1 MLWDLAEGKRLYS
14 LDAGDIIHSLVF
26 SPNRYWL
33 CAATQTSIKV
43 GLGEVPGW
51 IRPSMP
57 YGVPSPAMLTTRGKG
72 GWPLAAARLAQQR
85 SALDSPLIV

>member
-33 CAATQTSIKV
+33 CAATQASIKV
-43 GLGEVPGW
+43 WDLERCALRMEVGL
-51 IRPSMP
+51 
-57 YGVPSPAMLTTRGKG
+57 
-72 GWPLAAARLAQQR
+72 
-85 SALDSPLIV
+85 